1 MSKWRVSESRDEM
14 QSDKFAEPYVILDID
29 AEDKEE
35 VLDYLLSNALLYLIL
50 DIDAEDSV
58 EVLDYLRN
66 NALLKGPDIHVYI
79 DCQYF
84 YTILGEYVGEEEW
97 GGIVED
103 MLSNVRITRLS
114 DDYTF

>member
-1 MSKWRVSESRDEM
+1 MSKWRVSEYRDEM
-14 QSDKFAEPYVILDID
+14 QSDKFAEPPYVILDID

-35 VLDYLLSNALLYLIL
+35 VLDYLRS
-50 DIDAEDSV
+50 
-58 EVLDYLRN
+58 
-66 NALLKGPDIHVYI
+66 NALLKGPDIHVYV

-84 YTILGEYVGEEEW
+84 YTTSGEYVGEEEW
-97 GGIVED
+97 DDVVED